1 MLFLISVNTNFANI
15 NTKALF
21 KYLLPYFLLFISN
34 SILAQ
39 TTNVLPGIVIG
50 TVLDSDNS
58 KAVGGASINIYN
70 LTDTLYKSKTIS
82 MTNGEFVVDKLRFGY
97 YGLQITA
104 VGYNTMVI
112 DSIYIRA
119 ERFDFDLNDI
129 PLSKDSK
136 IMNEVVVYAEK
147 PLIENKDGKI
157 IFNTG
162 ESALSSGATTTELL
176 KQTPLVNVDNDGKIL
191 LRGKEVKILIDD
203 KPVELDS
210 KQLQDLMES
219 MPGSMIER
227 IEVMTTPPPQYAN
240 ERGGVINIVTK
251 KGKVGFSGRINANYG
266 TRGEAA
272 ISGNLTYRKNKFALN
287 LSGGFGYNEYNGTS
301 YSNRQN
307 FYTDSSNYFNT
318 NGDNTN
324 NNRRPNMRM
333 SIDYDL
339 SKRQSMNFTAQYNGN
354 NSVYENNTAYSNLN
368 RYSEVYKLSNR
379 TTGTGNNSWSPAFNF
394 TYSIKGKNPKTL
406 LKFISGFNFN
416 ANNNERNFYQQYL
429 NPDNTPTSS
438 DSTQE
443 QNTYSKNNS
452 INLRINYDKPLNDKK
467 TSLNFG
473 ASYNQYNNHNVLN
486 TAFMKKPENVFVQND
501 LLSNDFL
508 FHQTIT
514 GLRASARYDF
524 VPDFYLNG
532 GLQAD
537 YTQTY
542 FDIKNN
548 SNRYLN
554 NYWSMLPFANLV
566 KKWKNDVSITLSYK
580 RTVQRPRLNEL
591 NPSLDYGDPYN
602 TRSGNPYVQ
611 AYYAD
616 NFDFIFGKWNK
627 KYNFNVSAGY
637 NALQKIYS
645 FIRTLQPDGSTF
657 TTWQNISGRKEYEA
671 SVWGGYTLNKKAKAN
686 LSFGY
691 TYNVYSA
698 YDRTVRYFR
707 NGGSFYS
714 TLNGSYQFTDL
725 MNSNA
730 SFTFNRFAN
739 PQGSVRNTLSMNI
752 GVQKKFFAKK
762 VTLTLNIIDP
772 FRQQQ
777 NRNYTYGSNFNLES
791 YSTTNTRNYRLALS
805 YTFKKKD
812 KKSGR
817 EALLKKLQKK

>member
-1 MLFLISVNTNFANI
+1 MNHIATLIAFQVMLFFSTVVCAQNTQPANGLVI
-15 NTKALF
+15 G
-21 KYLLPYFLLFISN
+21 
-34 SILAQ
+34 SILDA
-39 TTNVLPGIVIG
+39 
-50 TVLDSDNS
+50 DNS
-58 KAVGGASINIYN
+58 KAIRGAGLRMILLSDSRNQYN
-70 LTDTLYKSKTIS
+70 RLSAK
-82 MTNGEFVVDKLRFGY
+82 NGEFIFDKLQYGY
-97 YGLQITA
+97 YRLQVTV
-104 VGYNTMVI
+104 VGYSPLTI
-112 DSIYIRA
+112 DSINIRA

-129 PLSKDSK
+129 KLNKSSAL
-136 IMNEVVVYAEK
+136 MEEVIVYAEK

-191 LRGKEVKILIDD
+191 LRGKEVKILIDE
-203 KPVELDS
+203 KPVELDA

-219 MPGSMIER
+219 MPGSMIEK

-251 KGKVGFSGRINANYG
+251 KGKVGFNGRVNINYG
-266 TRGEAA
+266 SRGEAA
-272 ISGNLTYRKNKFALN
+272 ISGNISYRKNKLTINF
-287 LSGGFGYNEYNGTS
+287 SGGFGYSRFNGSS

-307 FYTDSSNYFNT
+307 FYVDSSSYFNT
-318 NGDNTN
+318 VGVSNSD
-324 NNRRPNMRM
+324 NRRPNLRL
-333 SIDYDL
+333 SVDYDIN
-339 SKRQSMNFTAQYNGN
+339 KQQSMNVTVQYNSN
-354 NSVYENNTAYSNLN
+354 NSASENNTGYSNLN
-368 RYSEVYKLSNR
+368 RYYQVYKLSNR
-379 TTGTGNNSWSPAFNF
+379 ITGTNNDNWSPAFNF
-394 TYSIKGKNPKTL
+394 TYSIKGKNPKTI

-416 ANNNERNFYQQYL
+416 AANNERNFYQQYL
-429 NPDNTPTSS
+429 NPDNTPTSF

-443 QNTYSKNNS
+443 QNTYSKNNNLS
-452 INLRINYDKPLNDKK
+452 LRINYDKPLRDKK

-473 ASYNQYNNHNVLN
+473 ATYNRYNSHNVLN
-486 TAFMKKPENVFVQND
+486 TSFLKKPDNIFVKND

-508 FHQTIT
+508 FHQTIY
-514 GLRASARYDF
+514 GLRAALRYDF
-524 VPDFYLNG
+524 VPDFYVNG
-532 GLQAD
+532 GLQAE
-537 YTQTY
+537 YTQTN

-554 NYWSMLPFANLV
+554 NYWSLLPFATLV
-566 KKWKNDVSITLSYK
+566 KKWKNDISITLSYK

-591 NPSLDYGDPYN
+591 NPSLDYADPYN

-627 KYNFNVSAGY
+627 KYNFNISAGY

-645 FIRTLQPDGSTF
+645 SIRTLQPDGSTF

-671 SVWGGYTLNKKAKAN
+671 SAWGGYTINKKAKAN

-691 TYNVYSA
+691 THNVYSA
-698 YDRTVRYFR
+698 YDRMVRYFR

-725 MNSNA
+725 LNANA

-752 GVQKKFFAKK
+752 GIQQKFFAKK
-762 VTLTLNIIDP
+762 FTVTLNIIDP

-777 NRNYTYGSNFNLES
+777 NRNFTYGSNFNLES
-791 YSTTNTRNYRLALS
+791 YSTSNTRNYRLALS
-805 YTFKKKD
+805 YTFKQQV

-817 EALLKKLQKK
+817 DELLKKLQKK

>member
-1 MLFLISVNTNFANI
+1 MKNIVKLTAFLV
-15 NTKALF
+15 
-21 KYLLPYFLLFISN
+21 LLFFSKIVLAQN
-34 SILAQ
+34 GEPATGLVIGSILDA
-39 TTNVLPGIVIG
+39 
-50 TVLDSDNS
+50 DNS
-58 KAVGGASINIYN
+58 KAIRDAGVTIMLLADTSIRSTQLSN
-70 LTDTLYKSKTIS
+70 
-82 MTNGEFVVDKLRFGY
+82 TNGEFILDKLRFGNY
-97 YGLQITA
+97 RLRVTA
-104 VGYNTMVI
+104 VGYSTLII
-112 DSIYIRA
+112 DSIHIRA
-119 ERFDFDLNDI
+119 GRFDFDLNDI
-129 PLSKDSK
+129 RLNKNAAVL
-136 IMNEVVVYAEK
+136 NEVIVFAEK

-251 KGKVGFSGRINANYG
+251 KGKVGFNGRVSINYG
-266 TRGEAA
+266 SRGEAA
-272 ISGNLTYRKNKFALN
+272 INGNVSYRKNKLAVNFSA
-287 LSGGFGYNEYNGTS
+287 GFGYNVYNGNS

-318 NGDNTN
+318 LGENSN
-324 NNRRPNMRM
+324 NNLRPNLRL
-333 SIDYDL
+333 SLDYDL
-339 SKRQSMNFTAQYNGN
+339 NKKQSMNFTVMYNSN
-354 NSVYENNTAYSNLN
+354 NSAYENDVTYTNLD
-368 RYSEVYKLSNR
+368 RYSQVYKLSNR
-379 TTGTGNNSWSPAFNF
+379 NTATDNSSQSPVFNF
-394 TYSIKGKNPKTL
+394 TYTIKGKNPKTV
-406 LKFISGFNFN
+406 LKFISGFNYN
-416 ANNNERNFYQQYL
+416 AGNNERNFYQQYL
-429 NPDNTPTSS
+429 NPDNTPTGS
-438 DSTQE
+438 DSTQ
-443 QNTYSKNNS
+443 QQITDSRNTN
-452 INLRINYDKPLNDKK
+452 INLRMNYDKALKDNK

-473 ASYNQYNNHNVLN
+473 AIYNGYNNHNVLN
-486 TAFMKKPENVFVQND
+486 TAFMKKPENVLVNNAV
-501 LLSNDFL
+501 LSNNFR
-508 FHQTIT
+508 FHQTIYGST
-514 GLRASARYDF
+514 ASIRYDF
-524 VPDFYLNG
+524 VPNFYVNG
-532 GLQAD
+532 GLLAE
-537 YTQTY
+537 YTQTH

-554 NYWSMLPFANLV
+554 NYWSLLPFANLV
-566 KKWKNDVSITLSYK
+566 KKWKNDVNITFSYK

-591 NPSLDYGDPYN
+591 NPSVDYGDPYN

-611 AYYAD
+611 PYYAD

-627 KYNFNVSAGY
+627 KYNFNVSVGY

-645 FIRTLQPDGSTF
+645 SIRTLQPDGSTF

-671 SVWGGYTLNKKAKAN
+671 SAWGGYTLSKKAKAN

-691 TYNVYSA
+691 NYNVYSL
-698 YDRTVRYFR
+698 YDRNVRRFR

-714 TLNGSYQFTDL
+714 TLNGSYQFTTL
-725 MNSNA
+725 MNANA

-739 PQGSVRNTLSMNI
+739 PQGSVRSTLSMNI
-752 GVQKKFFAKK
+752 GVQQKFFAKK
-762 VTLTLNIIDP
+762 VTVTFNIIDP

-777 NRNYTYGSNFNLES
+777 NKNFTYGSNFNLES
-791 YSTTNTRNYRLALS
+791 YSTTNTRNYRLVVS
-805 YTFKKKD
+805 YTFKKKE

>member
-1 MLFLISVNTNFANI
+1 MKNLAILGAFLFFSNTVFAQS
-15 NTKALF
+15 TQPAASGL
-21 KYLLPYFLLFISN
+21 
-34 SILAQ
+34 
-39 TTNVLPGIVIG
+39 VIG
-50 TVLDSDNS
+50 TIMDADNS
-58 KAVGGASINIYN
+58 KAIEGAVLKMLLLS
-70 LTDTLYKSKTIS
+70 DTCNARTQLSQQ
-82 MTNGEFVVDKLRFGY
+82 NGEFLFDKLGFGY
-97 YGLQITA
+97 YRLQITA
-104 VGYNTMVI
+104 VGYNTMMI

-129 PLSKDSK
+129 KLGKHSK

-162 ESALSSGATTTELL
+162 ESALSSGASTTELL
-176 KQTPLVNVDNDGKIL
+176 KQTPLVNVDNDGKVL

-219 MPGSMIER
+219 MPGSMIEK

-251 KGKVGFSGRINANYG
+251 KGKVGFSGRINASYG

-272 ISGNLTYRKNKFALN
+272 ISGNITYRKNKFALN
-287 LSGGFGYNEYNGTS
+287 FSGGFGYGEYKGSS

-318 NGDNTN
+318 IAASGN
-324 NNRRPNMRM
+324 NNRRPNMRL
-333 SIDYDL
+333 SLDYDL
-339 SKRQSMNFTAQYNGN
+339 NKHQSMNFTALYNSN
-354 NSVYENNTAYSNLN
+354 NSASENNTEYSNLD
-368 RYSEVYKLSNR
+368 RYSQVYKLSNR
-379 TTGTGNNSWSPAFNF
+379 ITGTGNESWSPALNF

-416 ANNNERNFYQQYL
+416 VNNNERDFYQQYL
-429 NPDNTPTSS
+429 NPDNTPTGS

-452 INLRINYDKPLNDKK
+452 ISLRINYDKPVGKK
-467 TSLNFG
+467 TSLNVG
-473 ASYNQYNNHNVLN
+473 ASYNRYNNHNVLN
-486 TAFMKKPENVFVQND
+486 TAFMKKPENVFVKNEQ
-501 LLSNDFL
+501 LSNDFI

-514 GLRASARYDF
+514 GFRASARYDF
-524 VPDFYLNG
+524 IPDFYVNG
-532 GLQAD
+532 GLQAE
-537 YTQTY
+537 YTQTN

-566 KKWKNDVSITLSYK
+566 KKWKNDVSITFSYK

-591 NPSLDYGDPYN
+591 NPSLDYADPYN

-616 NFDFIFGKWNK
+616 NFDLIFGKWNK
-627 KYNFNVSAGY
+627 KYNFNVSVGY

-645 FIRTLQPDGSTF
+645 SIRTLQPDGSTF

-671 SVWGGYTLNKKAKAN
+671 SAWGGYTLNKKVKAN

-725 MNSNA
+725 INANA

-752 GVQKKFFAKK
+752 GIQKKFFAKK
-762 VTLTLNIIDP
+762 LTVTLNIIDP
-772 FRQQQ
+772 LRQQQ
-777 NRNYTYGSNFNLES
+777 NRNFTYGSNFNLES
-791 YSTTNTRNYRLALS
+791 FSTTNTRNYRLALG

>member
-1 MLFLISVNTNFANI
+1 MKNLAIFT
-15 NTKALF
+15 T
-21 KYLLPYFLLFISN
+21 LLFF
-34 SILAQ
+34 
-39 TTNVLPGIVIG
+39 VLPALSQNNRPIGGIIIG
-50 TVLDSDNS
+50 NILDADNS
-58 KAVGGASINIYN
+58 KAIEGAALKITLLS
-70 LTDTLYKSKTIS
+70 DTTHPLNQLSQK
-82 MTNGEFVVDKLRFGY
+82 NGEFLFDKLAFGY
-97 YGLQITA
+97 YRLQVTSA
-104 VGYNTMVI
+104 GYSTMNI

-119 ERFDFDLNDI
+119 ERYDFDLNDI
-129 PLSKDSK
+129 KLNKNQK
-136 IMNEVVVYAEK
+136 TMNEVVVYAEK

-162 ESALSSGATTTELL
+162 ESALSSGATTNELL
-176 KQTPLVNVDNDGKIL
+176 KQTPLVNVDNDGKVL

-219 MPGSMIER
+219 MPGSMIEK

-251 KGKVGFSGRINANYG
+251 KGKVGFSGRVNANYG

-272 ISGNLTYRKNKFALN
+272 VSMNITYRRNKLALN
-287 LSGGFGYNEYNGTS
+287 FSAGFGYGEYTGSS

-318 NGDNTN
+318 NGANGSS
-324 NNRRPNMRM
+324 NRRPNVRL
-333 SIDYDL
+333 SLDYDFN
-339 SKRQSMNFTAQYNGN
+339 KRQSMNVTAQYNSSN
-354 NSVYENNTAYSNLN
+354 AASDNEITYSNLD
-368 RYSEVYKLSNR
+368 RYNQVYKLSNR
-379 TTGTGNNSWSPAFNF
+379 ITGTGNKSWSPAFNF
-394 TYSIKGKNPKTL
+394 TYSIKGKNPRTL

-416 ANNNERNFYQQYL
+416 ANNNERDFYQQYL
-429 NPDNTPTSS
+429 NPDNTATGS

-443 QNTYSKNNS
+443 QNTYSRNN
-452 INLRINYDKPLNDKK
+452 NLSLRVNYDKPLGKK
-467 TSLNFG
+467 TSLSTG
-473 ASYNQYNNHNVLN
+473 ASYTRYNNHNVLN
-486 TAFMKKPENVFVQND
+486 TAFMKKPDNVFVPND

-514 GLRASARYDF
+514 GIRASARYDF
-524 VPDFYLNG
+524 MTDFYING
-532 GLQAD
+532 GVLAE
-537 YTQTY
+537 YTQTH

-554 NYWSMLPFANLV
+554 SYWSMLPFANLV
-566 KKWKNDVSITLSYK
+566 KKWSNDISVTFSYK

-591 NPSLDYGDPYN
+591 NPSLDYADPYN

-616 NFDFIFGKWNK
+616 NFDLIFGKWNK
-627 KYNFNVSAGY
+627 KYNFNISAGY
-637 NALQKIYS
+637 NALQHIYS
-645 FIRTLQPDGSTF
+645 SIRTLQPDGTTF

-671 SVWGGYTLNKKAKAN
+671 SAWGGYTFTKKAKAN

-698 YDRTVRYFR
+698 YDRAVRYFR

-725 MNSNA
+725 INANA

-762 VTLTLNIIDP
+762 VTVTLNIIDP

-777 NRNYTYGSNFNLES
+777 NRYFTYGSNFNLES
-791 YSTTNTRNYRLALS
+791 YSTTNTRNYRLAIAYS
-805 YTFKKKD
+805 FKKKE

-817 EALLKKLQKK
+817 EALLKKLQQK

>member
-1 MLFLISVNTNFANI
+1 MKHILKLTLFAFFVFFSARGFAQNTGQANG
-15 NTKALF
+15 L
-21 KYLLPYFLLFISN
+21 
-34 SILAQ
+34 
-39 TTNVLPGIVIG
+39 VIG
-50 TVLDSDNS
+50 SVLDAGNS
-58 KAVGGASINIYN
+58 KAIEGAGIKMMLLS
-70 LTDTLYKSKTIS
+70 DTGFQQNRLSL
-82 MTNGEFVVDKLRFGY
+82 TNGEFLIDKLRFGY
-97 YGLQITA
+97 YRLQVTA
-104 VGYNTMVI
+104 VGYTTLTI

-129 PLSKDSK
+129 RLSEQSK
-136 IMNEVVVYAEK
+136 MMNEVVVYAEK

-176 KQTPLVNVDNDGKIL
+176 KQTPLVNVDNDGKVL

-219 MPGSMIER
+219 MPGSMIEK

-251 KGKVGFSGRINANYG
+251 KGKVGFSGRVNASYG

-272 ISGNLTYRKNKFALN
+272 INGNITYRKNKFALN
-287 LSGGFGYNEYNGTS
+287 FSGGFGYSEYIGSS

-318 NGDNTN
+318 VGASGN
-324 NNRRPNMRM
+324 NNRRPNMRL
-333 SIDYDL
+333 SLDYDL
-339 SKRQSMNFTAQYNGN
+339 NKRHSINFTAQYNGS
-354 NSVYENNTAYSNLN
+354 NSASENNIAYSNAN
-368 RYSEVYKLSNR
+368 RNSQVYKLSNR
-379 TTGTGNNSWSPAFNF
+379 ISGTGNESWSPVLNF

-406 LKFISGFNFN
+406 LKLISGFNFN
-416 ANNNERNFYQQYL
+416 ANNNERDFYQQYL
-429 NPDNTPTSS
+429 NPDNTPTGS
-438 DSTQE
+438 DSAQE

-452 INLRINYDKPLNDKK
+452 ISLRINYDKQLDKK

-473 ASYNQYNNHNVLN
+473 ASYNRYNNHNKLN

-501 LLSNDFL
+501 VLSNDFL
-508 FHQTIT
+508 FHQTIS
-514 GLRASARYDF
+514 GVRASARYDF
-524 VPDFYLNG
+524 VTDFYVNA
-532 GLQAD
+532 GLQTD
-537 YTQTY
+537 YTQTH

-554 NYWSMLPFANLV
+554 NYWSLLPFVNLV
-566 KKWKNDVSITLSYK
+566 KKWKNDVSITFSYK

-591 NPSLDYGDPYN
+591 NPSLDYADPYN

-616 NFDFIFGKWNK
+616 NFDFIFGKWHK
-627 KYNFNVSAGY
+627 KYNFNISAGY

-645 FIRTLQPDGSTF
+645 SIRTLQPDGSTF

-671 SVWGGYTLNKKAKAN
+671 NAWGGYTLSKKAKAN

-691 TYNVYSA
+691 TYNVYSV

-707 NGGSFYS
+707 NGGSLYS

-725 MNSNA
+725 INANA

-752 GVQKKFFAKK
+752 GIQKKFFAKK
-762 VTLTLNIIDP
+762 VTVTLNIIDP

-777 NRNYTYGSNFNLES
+777 NRNFTYGSNFVLES
-791 YSTTNTRNYRLALS
+791 FNTTNTRNFRLALS
-805 YTFKKKD
+805 YTFKKKE
-812 KKSGR
+812 KRSGR